1 MWMCVCLDSL
11 PVVGLILC
19 RRLTGSHGEELFNQ
33 FAPKHSFCSL
43 SSLCC
48 PLPSRLQRAWL
59 EPGRWQ
65 QLIPC
70 CPAAVLWTDPRNHS
84 ESPIPGISHSSYNA
98 CQSCLGKEV
107 LRDSEELQVEADAE
121 AEGGK
126 VHFFIL
132 SFIHCCQTVENCHLL
147 NVPPAKWSS
156 AVVHLQIFFVFFF

>member
-84 ESPIPGISHSSYNA
+84 ESPIPGISHSSYSA

-107 LRDSEELQVEADAE
+107 LRGSEELQVEIWMLKQKE
-121 AEGGK
+121 AK
-126 VHFFIL
+126 FIFS
-132 SFIHCCQTVENCHLL
+132 SFLWFTAARLWKTVIFWTCHQQ
-147 NVPPAKWSS
+147 NGA
-156 AVVHLQIFFVFFF
+156 QQ